1 MNRIASDPNRP
12 DPLLFSNL
20 KIRLVYVFKN
30 WKLLFKN
37 FCRNT
42 CGWKSVWKYVK
53 CCLKTENCCLKTL
66 TKHPIS
72 HFPSYVLEASLSLS
86 LSQTTFSPSLKFH
99 GRSSKVLTNHSSR
112 PPPKWPPPLIYISFS
127 PLLSPSRPKP
137 RSDLHGQSHSST
149 SPLPYSPQ
157 SHTNPLFL
165 WIEHITTLS
174 TRFFH
179 TSYHHDEGG
188 LSLTDCHT
196 LNLLNLKQNPG
207 LNLPK
212 WFGTSENTGTTIP
225 TSSSI
230 PNSSMFPN
238 FVCTQTKKA
247 KKNK

>member
-1 MNRIASDPNRP
+1 MA
-12 DPLLFSNL
+12 
-20 KIRLVYVFKN
+20 
-30 WKLLFKN
+30 
-37 FCRNT
+37 
-42 CGWKSVWKYVK
+42 
-53 CCLKTENCCLKTL
+53 
-66 TKHPIS
+66 
-72 HFPSYVLEASLSLS
+72 EALR
-86 LSQTTFSPSLKFH
+86 FSPITA
-99 GRSSKVLTNHSSR
+99 VNHHQ
-112 PPPKWPPPLIYISFS
+112 KWPPHLIYISFS

-188 LSLTDCHT
+188 LSLTDSHT

-207 LNLPK
+207 PNLPK
-212 WFGTSENTGTTIP
+212 WFGRSKNTGTAIP
-225 TSSSI
+225 TNSSI
-230 PNSSMFPN
+230 PNSSMFPD

-247 KKNK
+247 K